1 MSISSEISR
10 LQNAKA
16 DLKTALENK
25 GVTVPSSATLDDY
38 ADLVDGI
45 ILEEKDVAF
54 YDYDGTLLYT
64 YDADEFAELTALPA
78 LVNHYPDLE
87 AVEWNW
93 TLAEAKEYVAK
104 YGGLSIGQICNPVD
118 CATRMVLTV
127 DSGEEVSFGYVS
139 TETYSAITIDWG
151 DGSPQETSG
160 VTNTHVYSAA
170 GKYVIKIM
178 TTKTTLHPIYFD
190 KFANVEEIN
199 YGSQVTY
206 FGSNYSPCRNIQR
219 ISMSGNDRWN
229 INAFSK
235 SMYLQALVFPRSA
248 TSISIGNGTFDSVKA
263 FSMPPTAVNAGVP
276 NLPNV
281 KMITAPETE
290 SINTGG
296 SNSGA
301 LGSCK
306 ILVLPNYQ
314 LSSLSRYTYLP
325 ALRKLCLGT
334 STITAGTNFQ
344 NIGTL
349 EELDLS
355 DVTVNNISNLF
366 TSMRS
371 LKKLTLP
378 SNVTV
383 IGSNN
388 YTAVY
393 NLEEVTI
400 PASVTTINNNCFT
413 NANKLGAVHLKP
425 TSPPELKGT
434 SVFTERQ
441 SPCVF
446 YVPYSE
452 DHSILEAYQTATNWS
467 TFASYM
473 QEELE

>member
-1 MSISSEISR
+1 M
-10 LQNAKA
+10 
-16 DLKTALENK
+16 
-25 GVTVPSSATLDDY
+25 TV
-38 ADLVDGI
+38 
-45 ILEEKDVAF
+45 
-54 YDYDGTLLYT
+54 
-64 YDADEFAELTALPA
+64 DADEE
-78 LVNHYPDLE
+78 
-87 AVEWNW
+87 
-93 TLAEAKEYVAK
+93 
-104 YGGLSIGQICNPVD
+104 I
-118 CATRMVLTV
+118 
-127 DSGEEVSFGYVS
+127 SFGYVS

-178 TTKTTLHPIYFD
+178 TTKTTLHPIYLINPFD

-199 YGSQVTY
+199 FGSQVTY

-229 INAFSK
+229 INAFRK
-235 SMYLQALVFPRSA
+235 SAHLQALIFPRSA
-248 TSISIGNGTFDSVKA
+248 TSISIGNGTFVNVKA

-290 SINTGG
+290 TINTGG

-314 LSSLSRYTYLP
+314 LSSLSRYTNLP
-325 ALRKLCLGT
+325 ALRKLHLGT
-334 STITAGTNFQ
+334 STITGGTSFQ
-344 NIGTL
+344 NLCTL

-355 DVTVNNISNLF
+355 NVTVNGISNLF
-366 TSMRS
+366 TTMHS

-388 YTAVY
+388 YTGVY

-413 NANKLGAVHLKP
+413 NANKLGAVHLEP

-467 TFASYM
+467 TFASLM
-473 QEELE
+473 QEEVD